1 MYLQIVAI
9 LTVIMVCIPLAAPDE
24 FSSFMDLLTF
34 FSISFIVVILL
45 AIPIWCVCRAFIVLK
60 SAGKNDLIVYLS
72 VVGVISAIFI
82 IILSPL
88 AHNDSYL
95 EFLSIEGGLFFVM
108 LLVAVII
115 SMVLA
120 VPIWGL
126 WRIYIAIESSLAKSR
141 KKKE

>member
-1 MYLQIVAI
+1 MK
-9 LTVIMVCIPLAAPDE
+9 
-24 FSSFMDLLTF
+24 SS
-34 FSISFIVVILL
+34 
-45 AIPIWCVCRAFIVLK
+45 K
-60 SAGKNDLIVYLS
+60 KNDLIVYLS
-72 VVGVISAIFI
+72 VAGVISTIFI

-126 WRIYIAIESSLAKSR
+126 WRIYMAIESSLAKN
-141 KKKE
+141 KKKNGAKKKPNRQPNNE

>member
-1 MYLQIVAI
+1 MK
-9 LTVIMVCIPLAAPDE
+9 
-24 FSSFMDLLTF
+24 SS
-34 FSISFIVVILL
+34 
-45 AIPIWCVCRAFIVLK
+45 
-60 SAGKNDLIVYLS
+60 GKNDLIVYLS
-72 VVGVISAIFI
+72 VAGVISAIFI

-126 WRIYIAIESSLAKSR
+126 WRIYMAIESSLAKN
-141 KKKE
+141 KKKNGAKNGAKKKPNRQPNNE